1 MHTLCVLRRR
11 EVERF
16 ANKVSIQMIPLKV
29 ESRHWHCQLRAIYNK
44 QLHVNK
50 THFIVSIFL
59 HTYMCVLLVLR
70 LFLVKYCFF
79 NRWEETFKLFVNLL
93 IPNVKF
99 SQPPKIG
106 DITVSRVHTCWFC
119 CFECVWDEIIDE
131 IIYDCK

>member
-70 LFLVKYCFF
+70 LFLVEYCFF

-93 IPNVKF
+93 ISPCQILPTAKN
-99 SQPPKIG
+99 
-106 DITVSRVHTCWFC
+106 R
-119 CFECVWDEIIDE
+119 WDH
-131 IIYDCK
+131 CKQSTYMLVLLFWMRLGWNNWRNNIWL